1 MNRFDKSTEVMHD
14 LLLIQNDRKAAYE
27 KIVKWPGQDESIRNH
42 IKKLITQCRNSI
54 LELRRHIDM
63 TGSDPADRADIRG
76 DIYHEW
82 PGVRDYVS
90 GNSIPDMIIA
100 LESNEKQV
108 VTAYQKALQP
118 VGNLCEELRMLI
130 NDQLSQIHQSFIE
143 LQERKERPL
152 AHTTITEEEKP
163 FVIFRE
169 RVLLESSV
177 HSRLL
182 DLYE

>member
-1 MNRFDKSTEVMHD
+1 MNRFNKSSEVMHD

-42 IKKLITQCRNSI
+42 IKKLIMQCRNCI

-76 DIYHEW
+76 EIYHEW
-82 PGVRDYVS
+82 PGVRDYVT

-108 VTAYQKALQP
+108 VTAYQRALQSEES
-118 VGNLCEELRMLI
+118 LCEELRTVI
-130 NDQLSQIHQSFIE
+130 NDQLSLIHQSLNQI
-143 LQERKERPL
+143 QERKEKPL
-152 AHTTITEEEKP
+152 DHATVPEEEKP

-169 RVLLESSV
+169 RVFVESSI

-182 DLYE
+182 DLFE